1 MHEDSINLNP
11 DMSKEWGKILRH
23 LRESGE
29 SMLHAACANLQDV
42 YFTGETIELTCR
54 DDATFK
60 LLTKHRAALGQNVNI
75 HKHKPSALM
84 TKTEIIDKLE
94 EIFGEKLVVK
104 K

>member
-1 MHEDSINLNP
+1 
-11 DMSKEWGKILRH
+11 MSKEWGRILRH

-42 YFTGETIELTCR
+42 YFTDDTIEITCR

-60 LLTKHRAALGQNVNI
+60 LLTKHRATLGANINI
-75 HKHKPSALM
+75 HKFKPSALM
-84 TKTEIIDKLE
+84 TKNEVIEKLE
-94 EIFGEKLVVK
+94 DIFGDKLVVK